1 MTGTLGAM
9 YRVQKKHELSKQKF
23 KESLPFFKKIED
35 TRSVVSSTYQLAQ
48 VESMQGNHKTALPLL
63 EEALALYD
71 ELGPVL
77 YRKEINQQLYITH
90 SILGQQA
97 KADDPN
103 VLYNAAKDSNNSRED
118 KKRIVEMQI
127 KYETE
132 K

>member
-1 MTGTLGAM
+1 
-9 YRVQKKHELSKQKF
+9 
-23 KESLPFFKKIED
+23 
-35 TRSVVSSTYQLAQ
+35 
-48 VESMQGNHKTALPLL
+48 MQGNHKTALPLL

-71 ELGPVL
+71 ELGPLL